1 MFAAMRGKDETRQLH
16 QEFYNGLGQRMK
28 RHRSADGSRVRWTT
42 YRTGLRDVYFR
53 LEADGRV
60 ARVCIDLQHK
70 DAGIRELFF
79 EQFQE
84 LRLLLEDAL
93 GPGAEWEE
101 RHFLNSGKEIARI
114 GVTLGGLNIYDRMH
128 WSKLW
133 DFFEEKLLALDAFW
147 VDVREVFYGLA
158 G

>member
-1 MFAAMRGKDETRQLH
+1 MRAKDETRQLH
-16 QEFYNGLGQRMK
+16 QEFYHGLGQRMK
-28 RHRSADGSRVRWTT
+28 RQLSADGSRVRWTT

-60 ARVCIDLQHK
+60 GRVCIDLQHA
-70 DAGIRELFF
+70 DEGIRELFY

-93 GPGAEWEE
+93 GAGVEWEP
-101 RHFLNSGKEIARI
+101 RHFLRDGKEIARI
-114 GVTLGGLNIYDRMH
+114 GVTMGGLNIYDRMH

-133 DFFEEKLLALDAFW
+133 DFFEEKLVALDGFW
-147 VDVREVFYGLA
+147 VDVRELFYALDG
-158 G
+158 